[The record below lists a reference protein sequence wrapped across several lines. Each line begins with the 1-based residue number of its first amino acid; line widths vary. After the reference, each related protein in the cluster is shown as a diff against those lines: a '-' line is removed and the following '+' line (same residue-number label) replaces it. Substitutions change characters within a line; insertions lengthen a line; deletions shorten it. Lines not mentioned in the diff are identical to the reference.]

1 MSTLEADTRKKYSDS
16 SVYPPEKISVSLF
29 DVGAGFSAL
38 LLAEKVKM
46 LLPYIAGKRVLDL
59 GCGNGRPL
67 WARLQT
73 SWHSAWGSISAC
85 SLSAT
90 HRGSSKID
98 PICVSCWRTPAL
110 CRLPTARSTAPI
122 RSPPSTTSTKFEP
135 VYAELGRVLAPGG
148 VALLEV
154 GNARSLATLV
164 SRHYPSIAR
173 HGRRTIGEHLAPCAA
188 RVLRS
193 WNGAPFR
200 CCRCGEISRPGCS
213 SCARPWLERL
223 MARQIG
229 ERMLDQWICG
239 LPGVRNLAFRHF
251 LLCRRA

>member
-38 LLAEKVKM
+38 LLAEKGKM

-59 GCGNGRPL
+59 GCGNGRHL
-67 WARLQT
+67 GEIANQLAFGVGIDFSLQFIRYASGQLKDRSNLRFLLADARALPV
-73 SWHSAWGSISAC
+73 ADGSFDCAYSF
-85 SLSAT
+85 AT
-90 HRGSSKID
+90 LYHVDEI
-98 PICVSCWRTPAL
+98 
-110 CRLPTARSTAPI
+110 
-122 RSPPSTTSTKFEP
+122 EP

-154 GNARSLATLV
+154 GNSRSLATLV

-173 HGRRTIGEHLAPCAA
+173 HGRRTIGEHL
-188 RVLRS
+188 RVLRRQGFTVVEWRSFQVLPMWGDQPS
-193 WNGAPFR
+193 WLQFLRA
-200 CCRCGEISRPGCS
+200 
-213 SCARPWLERL
+213 PWLERL
-223 MARQIG
+223 MTRQIG

-239 LPGVRNLAFRHF
+239 LPGVRSLAFRHF
-251 LLCRRA
+251 LLCRKT